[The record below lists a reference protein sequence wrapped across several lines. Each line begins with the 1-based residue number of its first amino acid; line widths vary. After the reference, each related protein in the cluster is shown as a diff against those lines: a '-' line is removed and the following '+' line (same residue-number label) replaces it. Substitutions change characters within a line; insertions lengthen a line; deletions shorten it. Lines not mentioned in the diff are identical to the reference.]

1 MLSKF
6 LKDPHKI
13 VKYKLNISQLFRRS
27 MSSTNTIIVKKFDHI
42 TTIGINRPEKR
53 NCINKSTAVLLAETI
68 KKFEEDNNA
77 YVGVLHGIGGNFCA
91 GYDLSEISEL
101 GDYGADDL
109 LETGPM
115 GLPQRVVKKPLVA
128 ALSGFAVAGGLELA
142 LLCDLRV
149 IEENAVLGVYNRRFG
164 IPLINGGTVRL
175 QATVG
180 LSRTLDLIL
189 TGRSIDAKEAY
200 EWGLANRIVACG
212 TALGQAMQLAG
223 SLVKFPQDCLLQ
235 DRHSVYNAAFNSSYQ
250 TLLKYEQEHGR
261 KVFNS
266 ESVAGA
272 KKFMSGIGKHGKSY
286 NLTEKELPEWEKQ

>member
-27 MSSTNTIIVKKFDHI
+27 MSSTNTIIVEKFDHI